1 MICEAML
8 NIVIPM
14 AGLGSRFVAAGY
26 IEPKPL
32 VTLHGVPMIRWVIEN
47 LKPKEEHRFIFI
59 CRWSAIQTYNLAD
72 TLERWA
78 PGCVVIPIQ
87 DLTEGAAC
95 TVLCAKS
102 LIDNESELMIANS
115 DQYIDADMKA
125 YLNAMRYRS
134 LDGQIMTMKATDPK
148 WSFIGI
154 SAAGYVSTVAEKVVI
169 SDEATTGIYNFRRG
183 CDFVRA
189 AESMIREG
197 LRVGGEFYVA
207 PVYNQLIRENRRIGY
222 YNVGCD
228 GHGMHGLGTPADL
241 NRFAMLELSKQV
253 AASLS

>member
-1 MICEAML
+1 ML

-14 AGLGSRFVAAGY
+14 AGQGSRFAAAGY
-26 IEPKPL
+26 VEPKPL
-32 VTLHGVPMIRWVIEN
+32 IPLHGIPMIRWVIEN
-47 LKPKEEHRFIFI
+47 LRPREEHRFIFI
-59 CRWSAIQTYNLAD
+59 CRSSAIRTYDLTE
-72 TLERWA
+72 TLQQWA
-78 PGCVVIPIQ
+78 PGCAVIAIQ

-95 TVLCAKS
+95 TALCAKS

-115 DQYIDADMKA
+115 DQYIDADVKD
-125 YLNAMRYRS
+125 YLDAMRYRN

-154 SAAGYVSTVAEKVVI
+154 SADGYVSTVVEKVVI
-169 SDEATTGIYNFRRG
+169 SDEATTGIYNFRKG

-207 PVYNQLIRENRRIGY
+207 PVYNQLIRENRKIGY
-222 YNVGCD
+222 YNVGRD

-241 NRFAMLELSKQV
+241 TRFTALELSKQI